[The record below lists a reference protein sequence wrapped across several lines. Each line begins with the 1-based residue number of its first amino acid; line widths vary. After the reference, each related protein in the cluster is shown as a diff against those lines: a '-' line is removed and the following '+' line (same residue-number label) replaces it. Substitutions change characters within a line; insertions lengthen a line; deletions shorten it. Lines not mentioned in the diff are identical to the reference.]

1 MSRILYQCEINN
13 RMPADAQTIRLRETD
28 DVPPQLV
35 LEVQLGAAAPD
46 VWFRAVRLIVSIP
59 TGPNVGIESD

>member
-1 MSRILYQCEINN
+1 MSRILWQGEINS

-28 DVPPQLV
+28 DVPPQVV

-46 VWFRAVRLIVSIP
+46 VWFRAVRLTVSIP